1 MNTNLI
7 ISDKNILIN
16 WNDEQLTEII
26 LNMYLPWHCN
36 ASMPDYEIKIEKS
49 NQGYI
54 LTSPLSTEICSFER
68 LLICRL
74 ENALTLLSQKILSSH
89 IQIHASCVD
98 FNGRGVLIS
107 GSHGAGKT
115 TLALTAISKGL
126 KALTDDITI
135 LSKDLKTVIGFPRP
149 FKLTDFTWNM
159 LPKIVPDDCPF
170 YKLNNDTT
178 YVFYYIPPGRYY
190 TDTTRLNHI
199 IFPIRREGY
208 TEIREMGE
216 TEALRKLLA
225 QGMNFYVK
233 EDGCVNDVLK
243 LLRTVTPLEVAFSD
257 HWDAIREIRSLLK

>member
-1 MNTNLI
+1 MRTWLR
-7 ISDKNILIN
+7 ISTETVLLKWD
-16 WNDEQLTEII
+16 DEQLTEII
-26 LNMYLPWHCN
+26 LNMYSPWRYEDC
-36 ASMPDYEIKIEKS
+36 SPTYKVIIERSKKGYSLQSPDVDTFCLDKETLVT
-49 NQGYI
+49 N
-54 LTSPLSTEICSFER
+54 
-68 LLICRL
+68 L
-74 ENALTLLSQKILSSH
+74 EYTLTLLSQQILSSH
-89 IQIHASCVD
+89 TQIHASCVD

-115 TLALTAISKGL
+115 TLALTALSSGL

-135 LSKDLKTVIGFPRP
+135 LSKDLKTVKGFPRP
-149 FKLTDFTWNM
+149 FKVTDFTWNM
-159 LPKIVPDDCPF
+159 HPGIVPDDCPI

-190 TDTTRLNHI
+190 TDTTRLKHV

-225 QGMNFYVK
+225 QGMNFYLK

-243 LLRTVTPLEVAFSD
+243 LLRIAPPLEVAFSD
-257 HWDAIREIRSLLK
+257 HWDAISNLYGMLL

>member
-16 WNDEQLTEII
+16 WDDEQLTEII
-26 LNMYLPWHCN
+26 LNMYSPWQCDG
-36 ASMPDYEIKIEKS
+36 SVPDYEIKIEKS

-54 LTSPLSTEICSFER
+54 LTSPISTEICSFER
-68 LLICRL
+68 LLIYHL
-74 ENALTLLSQKILSSH
+74 EYTLTLLSQKILSSH

-115 TLALTAISKGL
+115 TLALTALSSGL

-135 LSKDLKTVIGFPRP
+135 LSKDLKTVKGFPRP
-149 FKLTDFTWNM
+149 FKVTDFTWNM
-159 LPKIVPDDCPF
+159 HPGIVPDDCPI
-170 YKLNNDTT
+170 YKLNNDTK

-190 TDTTRLNHI
+190 TDTTRLKHV

-208 TEIREMGE
+208 TEIRKMGE
-216 TEALRKLLA
+216 TEALRKLLF
-225 QGMNFYVK
+225 QGMNFYLK

-243 LLRTVTPLEVAFSD
+243 LLRTAPPLEVAFSD
-257 HWDAIREIRSLLK
+257 HWDAIRKIWSLLK